1 MPRARL
7 TLAQARRVALA
18 SSGFDRAR
26 TTGPVDRR
34 TLLALVRRLGL
45 LQIDSV
51 NVLTRAHYL
60 PAFSRLGPYERA
72 LLDDAAGRAPRALF
86 EYWGHEASLLPVTSY
101 PLLRWRME
109 RVHQDAWGG
118 IRRVA
123 TEHPELVAEVAAI
136 VRERGPLTATQLEAQ
151 LAHAASPTSNG
162 WGWNWSLAKRALE
175 YLFWSGEVTSAGRD
189 AAFRR
194 KYADP
199 AGVLPRSVLAAPVPS
214 AAEAQ
219 VELVRIAARALG
231 VATGADLADYFRLP
245 PRAAHAAVA
254 ELVSAGELIAV
265 DVPGWP
271 AAYLRAGASVPREL
285 AASALLVPFDPLIW
299 TRQRAERLFGMRYR
313 VEMYV
318 PAGQRQ
324 YGYYVLPFLFGD
336 ELVARVDLKAERRE
350 AVLWV
355 RAAHGEAAI
364 TPAAIA
370 ALAAELRSLGAWL
383 GLGEVRCEPLGDLSE
398 GLRRALR

>member
-18 SSGFDRAR
+18 SSGFDRVR

-51 NVLTRAHYL
+51 NVLARAHYL

-72 LLDDAAGRAPRALF
+72 LLDDAASRAPRALF

-109 RVHQDAWGG
+109 RAHQDAWGG

-123 TEHPELVAEVAAI
+123 TEHPELVAEVAAL
-136 VRERGPLTATQLEAQ
+136 VRELGPLTATQLEAE
-151 LAHAASPTSNG
+151 LAHASSPTRNE

-194 KYADP
+194 QYADP
-199 AGVLPRSVLAAPVPS
+199 AGVLPRSVLAAAVPS
-214 AAEAQ
+214 APEAQ

-254 ELVSAGELIAV
+254 VLVSAGELVAV

-285 AASALLVPFDPLIW
+285 ATSALLVPFDPLIW
-299 TRQRAERLFGMRYR
+299 TRDRAERLFGMRYR
-313 VEMYV
+313 LEMYV

-350 AVLWV
+350 GVLWV
-355 RAAHGEAAI
+355 RAAHAEAAI
-364 TPAAIA
+364 TPAAIT
-370 ALAAELRSLGAWL
+370 ALAAELRSLGEWL